1 MKPSSSLCFAAILVL
16 LSLAATGCMTSRA
29 AAPGE
34 FDAQY
39 QPLENAWP
47 RAEVQPIKIG
57 EHTLPACYRIIYE
70 PSNLVSMVSL
80 SRAPQALQSG
90 GETLEVLLSAD
101 VSKALAADL
110 RNVADRLE
118 DWGDSIEFYPT
129 LLGRQKWAK
138 DTAAVL
144 AVLYRFARGSE
155 AIDPREAL
163 RGKTAESAS
172 AAVAP
177 VVRSLV
183 LMVMQDQDGRPPPLD
198 QLVKFPDRRSL
209 AVEAVLGAS
218 FRLAR
223 LDLPPGAIDEV
234 EEILLNGPP
243 TALGVESRLVQ
254 KLLELRARAVEAEE
268 PPIGP
273 RTRTALKVVP
283 ALLGLVA
290 QMSDQWSK
298 FYLTSITI
306 GRIDG
311 RTAVSL
317 VADVRPG
324 EVVRL
329 DHIFP
334 AAPAVTIEGRTRIN
348 IWTASAEGRDVTRV
362 QFADERGG
370 RVALRF
376 ENPLY
381 APLKLLAFP
390 IEDYRLREIRVT
402 TVNPRRH
409 RTEQTFDLLLEAT
422 RPSPDQRRLLRV
434 HSVRQL
440 EVRTHGET
448 VERTVVTDS
457 KLEYFVP
464 GGLTDYVIPGRIWYY
479 ASSSR
484 VELPKPNWKKEALP

>member
-1 MKPSSSLCFAAILVL
+1 MA
-16 LSLAATGCMTSRA
+16 
-29 AAPGE
+29 
-34 FDAQY
+34 
-39 QPLENAWP
+39 
-47 RAEVQPIKIG
+47 
-57 EHTLPACYRIIYE
+57 
-70 PSNLVSMVSL
+70 SMVSL
-80 SRAPQALQSG
+80 SRASQALQSG
-90 GETLEVLLSAD
+90 GETFEVLLSAD

-118 DWGDSIEFYPT
+118 DWGDSVELYPT

-138 DTAAVL
+138 DTAGVL

-155 AIDPREAL
+155 VTDPREAL
-163 RGKTAESAS
+163 RGQEAASAS

-177 VVRSLV
+177 VLRSLV
-183 LMVMQDQDGRPPPLD
+183 LMVMQEQDGRPPPLD

-223 LDLPPGAIDEV
+223 LRLPPGAIDEV
-234 EEILLNGPP
+234 EEILLRGPP
-243 TALGVESRLVQ
+243 SALGVESRLVQ
-254 KLLELRARAVEAEE
+254 KLLELRARAVEAQE
-268 PPIGP
+268 PPIGSG
-273 RTRTALKVVP
+273 TKTALKVIP
-283 ALLGLVA
+283 AMLGLVA
-290 QMSDQWSK
+290 QMSDQWRK

-306 GRIDG
+306 GRLDG

-317 VADVRPG
+317 VADIRPG

-334 AAPAVTIEGRTRIN
+334 AAPAITIEGRTRIN
-348 IWTASAEGRDVTRV
+348 IWTTSADGRDGTHV

-390 IEDYRLREIRVT
+390 IEDYRLREIDVT
-402 TVNPRRH
+402 TVRPQRH
-409 RTEQTFDLLLEAT
+409 RTEQTVDFFLEAT
-422 RPSPDQRRLLRV
+422 RPSADQRRMIRH

-440 EVRTHGET
+440 EVQTHGET

-457 KLEYFVP
+457 KLEYFTP
-464 GGLTDYVIPGRIWYY
+464 GLLMDSLTSGRIWYY
-479 ASSSR
+479 DSHSR
-484 VELPKPNWKKEALP
+484 VELPKPNWKKEAQP